1 MLASIALLSLLV
13 LFVLSQLRGKGSRES
28 GLPPGPP
35 TLPIIGNIHQ
45 FPTQS
50 AYLRFTE
57 WSKQY
62 GGIFSL
68 KLASQTI
75 IVISSPRL
83 IRDFMDKRSG
93 SMSDRPPSRIVDITT
108 DGLSLA
114 VARSGP
120 VWKSLRRAVQQ
131 LLTREACFWHTPIQ
145 QAEATQMMYDL
156 LKQPED
162 FFDHI
167 QRQTFS
173 IMLST
178 VCGFRSPRYADSVAS
193 LFFSIQHKWEAL
205 IAPGAHPPIDLIPAL
220 EYIPGRWASW
230 KTITRDIRKQQRSMY
245 FNLRDDCERRIRE
258 GRRNGCFLED
268 IIDQQEK
275 LGLTRDMVGYL
286 GGVCIEGGS
295 ATTAAYLHR
304 FVLCISCY
312 PDVQTRAQEEID
324 GLIGF
329 NRVPTSQDIEHLP
342 YIQAIIKEVHRF
354 YTSGPLGIPHATT
367 IDETIDGYFIP
378 KGSTI
383 FMNIYGIYHSEELYE
398 RPEIFNPERYLN
410 SEFGTKPNADTT
422 GLRSDLH
429 FGSGRRICPGNH
441 LANSSII
448 MNVINLLWGFDMKI
462 ADAANRDRHVPIR
475 AEDFTTGIAIGPKP
489 FKCNIQPRSEKHAA
503 LIREAYAQARPTL
516 SIFEHELTPS
526 EQKFVEDW

>member
-1 MLASIALLSLLV
+1 MLASIAVLSLLA
-13 LFVLSQLRGKGSRES
+13 LFVLSWLRGKGSRES

-45 FPTQS
+45 LPTKF

-93 SMSDRPPSRIVDITT
+93 SMGDRPPSRLPDITT
-108 DGLSLA
+108 NGLSLPLA
-114 VARSGP
+114 SGP

-131 LLTREACFWHTPIQ
+131 LLTREACSRHMPIQ
-145 QAEATQMMYDL
+145 QAEATQLMYDL
-156 LKQPED
+156 LKQPEN
-162 FFDHI
+162 FFNHI
-167 QRQTFS
+167 QRQMIS

-178 VCGFRSPRYADSVAS
+178 VFGFRSPRYADSAAS
-193 LFFSIQHKWEAL
+193 IFFSQFNTNGRLYLNQAL
-205 IAPGAHPPIDLIPAL
+205 IPQSTLYLH
-220 EYIPGRWASW
+220 W
-230 KTITRDIRKQQRSMY
+230 
-245 FNLRDDCERRIRE
+245 N
-258 GRRNGCFLED
+258 
-268 IIDQQEK
+268 IIDQREK

-312 PDVQTRAQEEID
+312 PDVQARAQREID
-324 GLIGF
+324 DLIGS

-354 YTSGPLGIPHATT
+354 YTSGPLGLPHATT

-378 KGSTI
+378 KGSTV
-383 FMNIYGIYHSEELYE
+383 FMNIYGIYHSEELCE
-398 RPEIFNPERYLN
+398 RPEVFNPERYLS

-448 MNVINLLWGFDMKI
+448 MNIMNLLWGFDFTI
-462 ADAANRDRHVPIR
+462 ADAANRDRHIPIR
-475 AEDFTTGIAIGPKP
+475 PEDFTTGIAIGPKP
-489 FKCNIQPRSEKHAA
+489 FKCNIRPRSEKHAA
-503 LIREAYAQARPTL
+503 LICEAYAQARPTL
-516 SIFEHELTPS
+516 SMFEQELTPS